1 MEGYALK
8 ADTNLDTVLNE
19 AESLII
25 ITEKEGTVHLSFS
38 QNMDEM
44 AVLDILTLVTSE
56 FYEIAD
62 EGDTTKH

>member
-1 MEGYALK
+1 MR
-8 ADTNLDTVLNE
+8 ADINLDTVLNE
-19 AESLII
+19 AESLIS

>member
-1 MEGYALK
+1 LEGYALR

-44 AVLDILTLVTSE
+44 AVLDILTLVTTE

>member
-1 MEGYALK
+1 MR

-25 ITEKEGTVHLSFS
+25 ITEKEGIVHLSFS

>member
-1 MEGYALK
+1 MEGYALR

>member
-1 MEGYALK
+1 MKEEV
-8 ADTNLDTVLNE
+8 DLDTVVKD
-19 AESLII
+19 ADSLII

>member
-1 MEGYALK
+1 MEGYALR
-8 ADTNLDTVLNE
+8 ADINLDTVLNE

-62 EGDTTKH
+62 EGDKTKH

>member
-1 MEGYALK
+1 MR
-8 ADTNLDTVLNE
+8 ADINLDTVLNE

-25 ITEKEGTVHLSFS
+25 ITEKEGTVRLSFS